1 MPNTITRA
9 TLKRTRATT
18 PAPRRSGRRGR
29 QGEALTALLLLT
41 PAGLALVLL
50 RVYPM
55 IYALVES
62 FHKEGLDVFQAPQW
76 AGFANYSFLL
86 FHSVTFWPSV
96 GSTVLFVAI
105 VVIVQTVLSLALA
118 VLLTQRMFRPGL
130 WRTLIFLPVTIPMAI
145 STLVWQIALRNDG
158 IVNAFLSAVGL
169 SQHNYFA
176 TRGITYFS
184 FVIILSWIGLGFW
197 MIILIAGL
205 NDIPREL
212 REAAAID
219 GAGRTRTFFS
229 VILPQLK
236 RPLAFIAV
244 ALTITNFFTFVPE
257 EVITAGGPNNS
268 TDFLMY
274 DIYQQAYQN
283 GNLNLASAELVLFT
297 IIILVI
303 IGLEFRFIS
312 PRER

>member
-1 MPNTITRA
+1 MPTTTTR
-9 TLKRTRATT
+9 
-18 PAPRRSGRRGR
+18 PAPQRAAAPPARRSPRRAR
-29 QGEALTALLLLT
+29 RGEALTALLLLT
-41 PAGLALVLL
+41 PAGLALILL

-55 IYALVES
+55 VYALLQS
-62 FHKEGLDVFQAPQW
+62 FHKQGLNVFQAPRW
-76 AGFANYSFLL
+76 AGFANYRFLL

-96 GSTVLFVAI
+96 ASTILFVAI
-105 VVIVQTVLSLALA
+105 VVVVQTVLSLALA
-118 VLLTQRMFRPGL
+118 VLLTQRMFLPGI
-130 WRTLIFLPVTIPMAI
+130 WRTLIFLPVTIPVAV
-145 STLVWQIALRNDG
+145 STLAWQIALRNDG

-169 SQHNYFA
+169 SQHNYFS

-184 FVIILSWIGLGFW
+184 FVVILSWIGLGFW
-197 MIILIAGL
+197 MIVLIAGL

-219 GAGRTRTFFS
+219 GAGHIKTFFS
-229 VILPQLK
+229 VILPLLK

-244 ALTITNFFTFVPE
+244 ALTVTNFFTFVPE
-257 EVITAGGPNNS
+257 EVITAGGPNGS
-268 TDFLMY
+268 TDFQLY

-303 IGLEFRFIS
+303 VGLEFRFIS